1 MVSFRE
7 ILSLA
12 EIKIFSEIEIRLLRF
27 FRSWN
32 RIFFYPQMIMM
43 QLWRLPILDLQG
55 ILVSPF
61 VTETMS
67 VMW

>member
-12 EIKIFSEIEIRLLRF
+12 EIKIFSKIEIRLLRF